1 MKTWDCI
8 IVGAGPA
15 GLTAALYM
23 ARYRRKVLVLHDGR
37 ARALRI
43 PKTHNAPGFP
53 DGVAGVELIKRM
65 TAHAY
70 EFGAV
75 IEEAEIGA
83 AARGDEY
90 FDIKSADG
98 RDWQSR
104 SLILATGTCLNEID
118 MPHDDHD
125 AAVEAGILRY
135 CPICD
140 GYEHIDN
147 KIGVV
152 GCDTQG
158 AAEAL
163 FVRRYSAD
171 VTLIPNNF
179 AEMDPD
185 ELAAMRE
192 AGISVIERPL
202 DRLHG
207 HADRMDVYLQGE
219 SKPLSFGV
227 VYPALGCSPRNELA
241 MALGLPISDSG
252 EVARDACYETAIE
265 GLYAAGDIVEGLD
278 QISVAMGH
286 GAIAATKAHNWLRDR
301 DGHTL

>member
-1 MKTWDCI
+1 MKLRDCI

-23 ARYRRKVLVLHDGR
+23 ARYRRQTLVLHDGK
-37 ARALRI
+37 ARALKI

-53 DGVAGVELIKRM
+53 DGVSGIELIDRM
-65 TAHAY
+65 TTHAA
-70 EFGAV
+70 EFGAAF
-75 IEEAEIGA
+75 EEAEITTATLNKGIFQLA
-83 AARGDEY
+83 SG
-90 FDIKSADG
+90 DG

-118 MPHDDHD
+118 MPHGEHD
-125 AAVEAGILRY
+125 AAVEAGVLRY

-163 FVRRYSAD
+163 FVRRYSSD

-179 AEMDPD
+179 AELHRD

-202 DRLHG
+202 DRVQG

-219 SKPLSFGV
+219 SEPMSFGV
-227 VYPALGCSPRNELA
+227 VYPALGTSPRNELA
-241 MALGLPISDSG
+241 KALGFPISDTG
-252 EVARDACYETAIE
+252 EVARDAPFETAIG